1 MVRRA
6 IRFLPS
12 RLERDERGAVLA
24 FVALVMVV
32 LIGFSALAI
41 DVGRLYVTR
50 AQLQAAADAAALAAV
65 RELPDQD
72 AAREAALTLVAG
84 NLGADVNAGQNLVDA
99 VTFGRWDADARAFV
113 SGGTPVDSTRISL
126 ARSQATGNPI
136 QTFFAGVLGHSQV
149 DVGVR
154 SVARRLAANTCF
166 WALNPTLED
175 AVRIESGAQVT
186 LDNCAFSVN
195 SSHDRAIKAE
205 TGGCVEADGIDVVG
219 GAFGSC
225 YSPAP
230 RTGASPLEDPLLA
243 LEAPSYGSCTYSSTR
258 NLAEGGT
265 HTVSP
270 GVYCGGIKVG
280 ENATVTF
287 QPGLYVLGGI
297 GLKVEEGARVI
308 AHDVTIYLTFLNGS
322 WARVLVED
330 DSTLEISAASTGPLA
345 GIAFFQDRAT
355 PASVQF
361 VIEDVSSGTIEG
373 TIYAPSIHF
382 WLETRSGLDLTGAV
396 VADRMTFETN
406 ARVHRSGDPMSLAP
420 CGTGL
425 VY

>member
-1 MVRRA
+1 MIRRLTSA
-6 IRFLPS
+6 AS
-12 RLERDERGAVLA
+12 ARLEGDERGAVLA
-24 FVALVMVV
+24 FVAVGMVV

-84 NLGADVNAGQNLVDA
+84 NLGPDANAGQNLVDA
-99 VTFGRWDADARAFV
+99 VTFGRWDADAGTFV
-113 SGGTPVDSTRISL
+113 SGGAPVDSTRISL

-166 WALNPTLED
+166 WALNPTLQD
-175 AVRIESGAQVT
+175 AVRIESGAQIT
-186 LDNCAFSVN
+186 LVNCAFSVN

-225 YSPAP
+225 YSAAP
-230 RTGASPLEDPLLA
+230 RTGASPLEDLLLA
-243 LEAPSYGSCTYSSTR
+243 LEAPSYGSCTFSSTR

-297 GLKVEEGARVI
+297 GLKVEDGARVI
-308 AHDVTIYLTFLNGS
+308 AHDVTIYLTYLNGS
-322 WARVLVED
+322 WGRVQVED
-330 DSTLEISAASTGPLA
+330 DSTLEVSAASTGPLA

-355 PASVQF
+355 PASVRF
-361 VIEDVSSGTIEG
+361 VIEDVSSSTIEG
-373 TIYAPSIHF
+373 TIYASSIHF

-420 CGTGL
+420 GGTGL
-425 VY
+425 VH